1 MKSKNTIKLPKGT
14 THVEIYSGEKHSR
27 MDAETFN
34 LQFQR
39 DLEEMGD
46 RAEFLR
52 ITGKGKKSTSEKLGD
67 CLFNV
72 STGEVEASNAT
83 IQTDTDR
90 VNTILT
96 GVPSNNPAA
105 NVAFVS
111 TGDIPDELTATK
123 ESLAWNLHGH
133 EVESITFKVGDEN
146 NVLRRFDYIETPLQT
161 SKGKPTGYCIAECS
175 DNGLPVGRPYAK
187 TYGTVFNN
195 AFLAIGEAF
204 GNKLDA
210 MGVKWSIVTT
220 GTVMTRERQ
229 FYTLKIEQADT
240 LKLGNREFKQ
250 FLSFLNSIAST
261 AGCTLTVTNTSFC
274 VCCRNTF
281 AHALHGA
288 DGSPFYFGGKHTS
301 KLAGY
306 VKDLPQVFDN
316 FMHGNEVMFGHFK
329 QFNEFGLP
337 MAQVESLFAAFV
349 TRDDAKGTPDD
360 KGELST
366 RSANIAERLK
376 VLFGDAKQ
384 GNDGQT
390 ALDVFSAV
398 TDYYSHESAGESD
411 DKTKQFESSEF
422 GSGARAK
429 RTMFSWLCQAM
440 QGGEQASKFSA
451 ILKLGDKLWI
461 DYRKKS

>member
-1 MKSKNTIKLPKGT
+1 MKVNPKRTNVKAVKNAIAKEQKAQVQT
-14 THVEIYSGEKHSR
+14 VERILADGRKIQIPVATGNDGEADK
-27 MDAETFN
+27 
-34 LQFQR
+34 
-39 DLEEMGD
+39 
-46 RAEFLR
+46 
-52 ITGKGKKSTSEKLGD
+52 
-67 CLFNV
+67 
-72 STGEVEASNAT
+72 AT
-83 IQTDTDR
+83 IQTDSDR

-96 GVPSNNPAA
+96 GVPSNNPVA

-123 ESLAWNLHGH
+123 ESCAWNLHGH
-133 EVESITFKVGDEN
+133 EVEKITFAPDDSN
-146 NVLRRFDYIETPLQT
+146 NILRRFEYVETPLVT

-195 AFLAIGEAF
+195 AFLSIGEAF

-210 MGVKWSIVTT
+210 MGIKWSIVTT

-229 FYTLKIEQADT
+229 FYTLKIDQAES
-240 LKLGNREFKQ
+240 LKLGKREFKQ

-281 AHALHGA
+281 AHALQGA

-301 KLAGY
+301 KLTGY

-316 FMHGNEVMFGHFK
+316 FMKGNEVMFGHFK
-329 QFNEFGLP
+329 KFAEFGVGQ
-337 MAQVESLFAAFV
+337 ADADKLFASFV
-349 TRDDAKGTPDD
+349 TRDDAKGNPDD

-376 VLFGDAKQ
+376 VLFADAKQ

-398 TDYYSHESAGESD
+398 TDYYSHESAGETD

-440 QGGEQASKFSA
+440 QDKDGAAKFGA
-451 ILKLGDKLWI
+451 ILKLGDKLWV